1 MWMPDGKPPIAICR
15 FHAIG
20 ILLLLLAL
28 ILAGCTSAG
37 ASPKFPACTSTS
49 GPACEVGSGANNLQL
64 FVEPDAGVRPI
75 TDAIRGAQH
84 SILVEVYI
92 LTHPTVINALEDAA
106 NRGLDVRVML
116 EPHPVG
122 SSPVSVQSTLEKLK
136 ATGIK
141 VSETNPAFQLTH
153 AKFMLLD
160 NTTLFLLTAN
170 LSKSALGG
178 SKDATN
184 REYLLED
191 SEASDVQEAQRIFTA
206 DWTRATPALSDPDLI
221 VSPINA
227 RAKLLALINSARS
240 SIEIE
245 NEEMQDQQIEDALTQ
260 AARRGVSIQVV
271 LPAPAGGQDSNAAG
285 VAVLRQASISVR
297 YDSKLYIHAK
307 LMILDQARAYVGSEN
322 ISSAS
327 LDLNRELGLIVA
339 DPTTIKTL
347 ATTFSSDYAASQEY
361 NS

>member
-1 MWMPDGKPPIAICR
+1 MWMSDVKQCTAIYR
-15 FHAIG
+15 LHGTG
-20 ILLLLLAL
+20 ILLFLLVL
-28 ILAGCTSAG
+28 ILAGCTSAS

-49 GPACEVGSGANNLQL
+49 SPACAVGPGTNNLQL
-64 FVEPDAGVRPI
+64 FIEPEDGVRPI
-75 TDAIRGAQH
+75 TDAIRSARR
-84 SILVEVYI
+84 SVWVEVYI
-92 LTHPTVINALEDAA
+92 LTHTTVINALEDAA

-116 EPHPVG
+116 EPHPFG

-136 ATGIK
+136 AAGIK
-141 VSETNPAFQLTH
+141 VSEANPAFQLTH
-153 AKFMLLD
+153 AKFLLLD
-160 NTTLFLLTAN
+160 GTTLFLLTAN

-191 SEASDVQEAQRIFTA
+191 SEAPDVQEAQRIFSA
-206 DWTRATPALSDPDLI
+206 DWSRATPALSDPDLL

-227 RAKLLALINSARS
+227 RIKLLALINSARS
-240 SIEIE
+240 SLQIE

-271 LPAPAGGQDSNAAG
+271 LPAPSGGQDSTAAG
-285 VAVLRQASISVR
+285 VALLRKAGISVR
-297 YDSKLYIHAK
+297 YDKLLYIHAK
-307 LMILDQARAYVGSEN
+307 LMIIDQARAYVGSEN

-339 DPTTIKTL
+339 NSNIISAL
-347 ATTFSSDYAASQEY
+347 AMTFSSDYASSQ
-361 NS
+361 